1 MDLNFMLKS
10 SLDIDRKKA
19 SQLLGLSI
27 RTIDRYVKHGKLS
40 AKVDH
45 GRIWLNKKEISR
57 FANQNP
63 VRKIVVPETR
73 HVTKPSTDFYKELY
87 EETKNALTEYRQ
99 KLEQANYRIGQ
110 LESQIIR
117 PSIQKPPPMHD
128 MHENDFIKEK
138 EFFILKEALKNERTA
153 RIIFSIITYI
163 LLAML
168 PALWYLLR

>member
-1 MDLNFMLKS
+1 MPKLP
-10 SLDIDRKKA
+10 LDIDRKKA

-27 RTIDRYVKHGKLS
+27 RTIDRYIKHGKLS

-45 GRIWLNKKEISR
+45 GRIWLNKKEISQ
-57 FANQNP
+57 FSYQNP
-63 VRKIVVPETR
+63 TQKIVVPETR
-73 HVTKPSTDFYKELY
+73 RVSKSSSDFYKELY

-110 LESQIIR
+110 LESQIIHLSV
-117 PSIQKPPPMHD
+117 PKPPPVHD
-128 MHENDFIKEK
+128 VHENNFIKEK
-138 EFFILKEALKNERTA
+138 EFFILQKTLKNERTG

-163 LLAML
+163 LLGML